1 MCSMCSMC
9 SMRSKGSLSKAEV
22 KKDDRERAYFQDGKI
37 SSGRKK
43 YQGSNSGDGGK
54 IRDGGKIV
62 GGAIGA
68 CGSGIG
74 DSSLVALYA
83 CMTFIYGSSWK
94 GEMASEAKRSL
105 DKSSE
110 GSEEVFP
117 GGCVDAAVRTDDG
130 GVKGLK
136 SPLTTKDNDHAA
148 ACITSVCENA
158 IPAVIV
164 GIENI
169 CKNSK
174 NGGLGTKIIPTAA
187 CIDKKDT
194 TCGSN
199 NTPFADL
206 LTDKNPQQT
215 VYLTEQNN
223 EVDIVGANVAIP
235 QATMDMISARFD
247 NTLYGYFIGKRLAFP
262 VVENYVKHIWAK
274 YGLERVML
282 HQGFFLFKFSSK
294 DGMDSVMKNGP
305 WRIRLVPILLNVWN
319 AEEKVKKEDIK
330 RIHVWVKLFNVP
342 IVTYSDVGLSLIT
355 SKLGRLIMLDAH
367 TSSMCLNSWGPSSY
381 ARALVKITADLD
393 LVESLVVAIPHRKG
407 KEHLMEA
414 PDAHHAKFS
423 TTWMMTA

>member
-1 MCSMCSMC
+1 T
-9 SMRSKGSLSKAEV
+9 GSLPSGHVDLTGDE
-22 KKDDRERAYFQDGKI
+22 DPTDEDGDNDMGDPTRGSVSLGDSRSVPHGAPDASHENSLQSQIPEK
-37 SSGRKK
+37 SW
-43 YQGSNSGDGGK
+43 GSNSGD
-54 IRDGGKIV
+54 DGNTGDKGNTV
-62 GGAIGA
+62 GGAIGTH
-68 CGSGIG
+68 GGGIG
-74 DSSLVALYA
+74 DSLLVALYA

-94 GEMASEAKRSL
+94 GEIVSEAERSL
-105 DKSSE
+105 GESSE

-117 GGCVDAAVRTDDG
+117 GEAGEGCVDAAVRTDDG

-169 CKNSK
+169 CENSK

-247 NTLYGYFIGKRLAFP
+247 NTLYGYFIGKLLAFP
-262 VVENYVKHIWAK
+262 VVENYVKHVWAK

-342 IVTYSDVGLSLIT
+342 IVAYSEIGLSLIT

-367 TSSMCLNSWGPSSY
+367 TSSMCLNSWGLSSY
-381 ARALVKITADLD
+381 ARALVKIIVDLD
-393 LVESLVVAIPHRKG
+393 LVESLAVAIP
-407 KEHLMEA
+407 
-414 PDAHHAKFS
+414 
-423 TTWMMTA
+423 T